1 MINRVEFSVI
11 FLFHG
16 DVSVSDFFKYIF
28 YQIIILTKKKAKTL
42 DFWEKKNPKK
52 YSFQF
57 SIFSVDPNPSTG
69 GKK

>member
-1 MINRVEFSVI
+1 LPNNHS
-11 FLFHG
+11 H
-16 DVSVSDFFKYIF
+16 
-28 YQIIILTKKKAKTL
+28 
-42 DFWEKKNPKK
+42 EKKSKNTRFLVEENPKK